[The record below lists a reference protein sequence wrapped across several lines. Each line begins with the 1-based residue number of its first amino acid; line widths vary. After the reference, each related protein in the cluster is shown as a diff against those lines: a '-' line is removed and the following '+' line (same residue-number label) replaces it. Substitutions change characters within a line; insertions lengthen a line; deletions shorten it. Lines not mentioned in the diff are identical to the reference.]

1 MLQLVLV
8 VAYIAGC
15 VALALRRDR
24 AQGKIPSTLRGRAR
38 ARGWGV
44 RARALGWGGHARA
57 LGWGILLL
65 PLALMVGGLFPPPAS
80 GPIAVLLLLAGIVAL
95 LWPDIAAKTLPVV
108 LIGLGLYG
116 LVVIRSLARGGWYAS
131 AYGLV
136 PAGREWVTTYLLLLQ
151 VWAFL
156 VLGVW
161 LAWRMADRQ
170 SFWARLLLW
179 EQQKGSGGERR
190 PRWGLL
196 LVPVMIMAVEMLGLS
211 SWFGQ
216 GWWNGGSTAA
226 AVLLALVLIGLFPAV
241 AADLA
246 LAGLIGLGLYGVAL
260 TAMWPLHMQLPSA
273 YTDQVRYG
281 AVWVVDR
288 PTAVLAGLQGLAL
301 LAVGVRLLPRALD
314 ARTRALFWPA
324 PDAALAGRV
333 QQLTQTRADA
343 VDTAAAELR
352 RVERDLHDGAQARLV
367 AVGMNLRAAER
378 LITSSPQAALALI
391 AEARETSSKALTEL
405 RDLVRGIYP
414 PVLADRGL
422 PDAVRALALDT
433 PLHAEVDID
442 VPGRLDGP
450 VESACYFAVA
460 EALANAVKHSG
471 AQHVGIRMQHARGML
486 RIEVIDDGAGGA
498 DPLRGSGLRG
508 LERRLGTFDGILA
521 VSSPPGGPTM
531 IVIEVPCALSS
542 LKTSSC

>member
-8 VAYIAGC
+8 VAYFAGC
-15 VALALRRDR
+15 VALALRREK
-24 AQGKIPSTLRGRAR
+24 AQGRMPSTLLGRAR
-38 ARGWGV
+38 AV
-44 RARALGWGGHARA
+44 
-57 LGWGILLL
+57 GWGILLL
-65 PLALMVGGLFPPPAS
+65 PLALMIGGLFSPAS
-80 GPIAVLLLLAGIVAL
+80 GPIVFLLLLAGMLAV
-95 LWPDIAAKTLPVV
+95 LWPAVAAKVTPLA

-116 LVVIRSLARGGWYAS
+116 LVIIRALARGDYVPV
-131 AYGLV
+131 YGLV
-136 PAGREWVTTYLLLLQ
+136 SPSQGWARTYAVLSQ
-151 VWAFL
+151 MWAFL
-156 VLGVW
+156 AFGLW
-161 LAWRMADRQ
+161 LAWRMMNRQ
-170 SFWARLLLW
+170 SRVAQALLW
-179 EQQKGSGGERR
+179 EKQKGQGEGRR

-196 LVPVMIMAVEMLGLS
+196 LLPVVVMTIELLGLS

-216 GWWNGGSTAA
+216 DWWRAGATVTAM
-226 AVLLALVLIGLFPAV
+226 LLALVLISLVPAV

-246 LAGLIGLGLYGVAL
+246 LAVLIGLGLYGVAL
-260 TAMWPLHMQLPSA
+260 AAMWPTHIQLPSV

-281 AVWVVDR
+281 TVWVVDR
-288 PTAVLAGLQGLAL
+288 PTAVLAGVQGLAL
-301 LAVGVRLLPRALD
+301 LASGMWLAPRALD

-324 PDAALAGRV
+324 PDAELAGRV
-333 QQLTQTRADA
+333 QQLTQTRAHA

-367 AVGMNLRAAER
+367 ALGMNLRAAER
-378 LITSSPQAALALI
+378 LITSSPQAALALVG
-391 AEARETSSKALTEL
+391 EAIQTSSTALTEL

-433 PLHAEVDID
+433 PLHTEVDID
-442 VPGRLDGP
+442 VAGRVDAP

-460 EALANAVKHSG
+460 EALANAVKHSE
-471 AQHVGIRMQHARGML
+471 ARHVQVRMQHARGML
-486 RIEVIDDGAGGA
+486 RIEVSDDGVGGA

-521 VSSPPGGPTM
+521 VSSPLGGPTM

-542 LKTSSC
+542 QKTSTC

>member
-8 VAYIAGC
+8 LAYIAGC
-15 VALALRRDR
+15 VALALRREQ
-24 AQGKIPSTLRGRAR
+24 AQGRKVSSLREC
-38 ARGWGV
+38 
-44 RARALGWGGHARA
+44 ARA

-65 PLALMVGGLFPPPAS
+65 PLALMVGGQFSPAR
-80 GPIAVLLLLAGIVAL
+80 GPVIVLLLLAGIIAV
-95 LWPDIAAKTLPVV
+95 LWPAVAAKMTPLA

-116 LVVIRSLARGGWYAS
+116 FVVMRVLARDGYVPV
-131 AYGLV
+131 YGL
-136 PAGREWVTTYLLLLQ
+136 ATISHGWVRTYAVLSQ
-151 VWAFL
+151 TWAFL
-156 VLGVW
+156 AFGLW
-161 LAWRMADRQ
+161 LAWRTMNRQ
-170 SFWARLLLW
+170 SRMAQLLLW
-179 EQQKGSGGERR
+179 EKQQGQVGVRR

-196 LVPVMIMAVEMLGLS
+196 LIPVVLMAIELLGLS
-211 SWFGQ
+211 LWFGQ
-216 GWWNGGSTAA
+216 LWWNAGSVVIVI
-226 AVLLALVLIGLFPAV
+226 VLTLALVAGAPAV

-246 LAGLIGLGLYGVAL
+246 LAALIAFGLYGVAL
-260 TAMWPLHMQLPSA
+260 AAMWPLHVALPSS
-273 YTDQVRYG
+273 YVDEVRYG

-288 PTAVLAGLQGLAL
+288 PTAVLAGIQGLLL
-301 LAVGVRLLPRALD
+301 LAFSVWLVPRALD
-314 ARTRALFWPA
+314 LRTRALFWPA
-324 PDAALAGRV
+324 LDADLAGRV
-333 QQLTQTRADA
+333 QQLTQTRAHA

-367 AVGMNLRAAER
+367 ALGMNLRAAER
-378 LITSSPQAALALI
+378 LITSSPQAALALVG
-391 AEARETSSKALTEL
+391 EAIQTSSTALTEL

-433 PLHAEVDID
+433 PLHTEVDID
-442 VPGRLDGP
+442 VAGRLDAP

-471 AQHVGIRMQHARGML
+471 ARRVHVRMQHARGML
-486 RIEVIDDGAGGA
+486 RIEVSDDGAGGA
-498 DPLRGSGLRG
+498 DPLQGSGLRG

-542 LKTSSC
+542 QKTSTC